1 MGGYLDNCA
10 SLSSTCGMSSSPV
23 SEPASAPAPPPL
35 RDAIFISYRRDDA
48 RGASGRVYDWLKI
61 GFGAGAVFR
70 DVHSIGVGRWRD
82 RIDAALARC
91 AACVAVIGPRWA
103 DATNL
108 PRLHESGD
116 MVRHELV
123 TALASEAITM
133 VPTLVENAPL
143 PGELVEQLPEPLQPL
158 FREWNIR
165 MITENGWEDDIR
177 RLIQEIG
184 EATALP
190 VQPDFHS
197 LLLSVAAAEQRIAGL
212 EQEHR
217 AQRDQLE
224 ASQRTI
230 AELRGRLAEAPS
242 GERDRLSEAFAAL
255 AQGNTRQAEAVFERE
270 HAAALRTAVDAACHV
285 GNLALLRDV
294 GKAATYFGKAL
305 ELDPVQPEALLQ
317 LSQARVSLGDLDGAE
332 QALHRGLELARAKGD
347 GRLELRAL
355 LGLGDG
361 QLARGDGGAAL
372 THNRQAVAIATALA
386 DQQPADPD
394 RQRDLSVAHTKVGDA
409 LLAQG
414 PEAALESYRHSL
426 AIRQKLAAQEPASS
440 QAQRD
445 LAIGLERIGEILL
458 WQKDFDGAVDTS
470 RRSLAIRDALVERDS
485 GNSNA
490 QLDLSIGHNKVGDAL
505 LARGDGGSALAAYT
519 KALRIMEEL
528 VRADPGNSQWQRE
541 LAFCHNRRG
550 EELAAAGESEEAL
563 LAFRQGQAVAERLA
577 CLDPDNSLWQ
587 ADLAFVFDRI
597 GAAVQHQGDLDVALQ
612 HYQRAL
618 AIRSALV
625 ACDPETSPWL
635 RDLFVSH
642 LNVADSLTA
651 QNNPEAAR
659 LSCRKALAIAD
670 QLLAC
675 APDDRQT
682 RFDRAEAGY
691 KLSAAIA
698 ADPGS
703 LSAAGAELLNT
714 SREVVADLRASGW
727 QMPDEAWLR
736 AMEAEQGEPG
746 ADIDSSV

>member
-1 MGGYLDNCA
+1 
-10 SLSSTCGMSSSPV
+10 MSSSPA
-23 SEPASAPAPPPL
+23 SEPASAQAPTPH

-116 MVRHELV
+116 MVRHELMK
-123 TALASEAITM
+123 ALASDAITM
-133 VPTLVENAPL
+133 VPTLVENTVLA
-143 PGELVEQLPEPLQPL
+143 GEQVKQLPEPLQPL

-165 MITENGWEDDIR
+165 TITEDGWEDDIR

-230 AELRGRLAEAPS
+230 DELRGRLAEAPS

-255 AQGNTRQAEAVFERE
+255 AQGDTRQAEAAFERE
-270 HAAALRTAVDAACHV
+270 HAAALRTAVDTACHV

-305 ELDPVQPEALLQ
+305 QLDPKQPEATLQ
-317 LSQARVSLGDLDGAE
+317 LSQARFSLGELDGAE
-332 QALHRGLELARAKGD
+332 QALQRALELARAGGD

-361 QLARGDGGAAL
+361 QLARGDGAAAL
-372 THNRQAVAIATALA
+372 EHNRQAMAIATSLA
-386 DQQPADPD
+386 DQQPADQE
-394 RQRDLSVAHTKVGDA
+394 RQHDLAVVHTKVGDA

-414 PEAALESYRHSL
+414 QPEAALESYRHSF
-426 AIRQKLAAQEPASS
+426 AIRQRLAAQAPTSS

-458 WQKDFDGAVDTS
+458 WQKDFDGAVAS
-470 RRSLAIRDALVERDS
+470 ARRSLEIREALLEQDS
-485 GNSNA
+485 SNSNA

-505 LARGDGGSALAAYT
+505 LARGDGGSALAVYT

-528 VRADPGNSQWQRE
+528 VRADPANSQWQRE

-550 EELAAAGESEEAL
+550 EVLAAAGESDEAL
-563 LAFRQGQAVAERLA
+563 LAFRQGQAVAEKLA
-577 CLDPDNSLWQ
+577 CLDPDNGLWQ
-587 ADLAFVFDRI
+587 ADLAFGFDRI
-597 GAAVQHQGDLDVALQ
+597 GAVVQQQGDLDAALQ
-612 HYQRAL
+612 QYQRAL

-625 ACDPETSPWL
+625 ARDPETSLWL

-642 LNVADSLTA
+642 LNVADSFTA
-651 QNNPEAAR
+651 QHIPEAAR

-670 QLLAC
+670 QLLAL
-675 APDDRQT
+675 APDDPQT
-682 RFDRAEAGY
+682 RFDRAEAAY

-703 LSAAGAELLNT
+703 RSPAGAELLVT

-727 QMPDEAWLR
+727 PMPDEAWLR
-736 AMEAEQGEPG
+736 AMEAEPSEPG
-746 ADIDSSV
+746 SSERRLA

>member
-1 MGGYLDNCA
+1 
-10 SLSSTCGMSSSPV
+10 MSSSPA
-23 SEPASAPAPPPL
+23 SEPATAQAPPPL

-61 GFGAGAVFR
+61 GFGTGAVFR

-143 PGELVEQLPEPLQPL
+143 PGEQVKQLPEPLQPL

-165 MITENGWEDDIR
+165 TITENGWEDDIR

-230 AELRGRLAEAPS
+230 DELRGRLAEAPS

-294 GKAATYFGKAL
+294 GKAATYFCKAL
-305 ELDPVQPEALLQ
+305 QLDPEQPEATLQ
-317 LSQARVSLGDLDGAE
+317 LSQARFSLGDLDGAE
-332 QALHRGLELARAKGD
+332 QALQRALELARAGGD

-361 QLARGDGGAAL
+361 QLARGDGAAAL
-372 THNRQAVAIATALA
+372 EHNLRAVAIATSLA
-386 DQQPADPD
+386 DQQPADPE
-394 RQRDLSVAHTKVGDA
+394 RQHDLAVVHTKVGDMPYWLRGNRRQPWSPTATA
-409 LLAQG
+409 LQSVRSWL
-414 PEAALESYRHSL
+414 
-426 AIRQKLAAQEPASS
+426 
-440 QAQRD
+440 
-445 LAIGLERIGEILL
+445 
-458 WQKDFDGAVDTS
+458 
-470 RRSLAIRDALVERDS
+470 RRSRPAARRS
-485 GNSNA
+485 G
-490 QLDLSIGHNKVGDAL
+490 I
-505 LARGDGGSALAAYT
+505 
-519 KALRIMEEL
+519 
-528 VRADPGNSQWQRE
+528 W
-541 LAFCHNRRG
+541 
-550 EELAAAGESEEAL
+550 
-563 LAFRQGQAVAERLA
+563 RLA
-577 CLDPDNSLWQ
+577 WSASARSSCGR
-587 ADLAFVFDRI
+587 RI
-597 GAAVQHQGDLDVALQ
+597 STAPWIPPGAAW
-612 HYQRAL
+612 RSEKCWWSRIP
-618 AIRSALV
+618 AITTPNSIYRSATTRWV
-625 ACDPETSPWL
+625 MRSWPAVMGAAPWP
-635 RDLFVSH
+635 
-642 LNVADSLTA
+642 LT
-651 QNNPEAAR
+651 PR
-659 LSCRKALAIAD
+659 
-670 QLLAC
+670 
-675 APDDRQT
+675 P
-682 RFDRAEAGY
+682 
-691 KLSAAIA
+691 
-698 ADPGS
+698 
-703 LSAAGAELLNT
+703 
-714 SREVVADLRASGW
+714 
-727 QMPDEAWLR
+727 
-736 AMEAEQGEPG
+736 
-746 ADIDSSV
+746 

>member
-1 MGGYLDNCA
+1 
-10 SLSSTCGMSSSPV
+10 MSSSPA
-23 SEPASAPAPPPL
+23 SEPATAQAPPPP

-116 MVRHELV
+116 MVRHELM

-133 VPTLVENAPL
+133 VPTLVENASL
-143 PGELVEQLPEPLQPL
+143 PGKQVMQLPEPLQPL

-165 MITENGWEDDIR
+165 TITENGWEDDIR

-190 VQPDFHS
+190 VQPDFQA

-372 THNRQAVAIATALA
+372 THNRQAVAIATDLA

-414 PEAALESYRHSL
+414 QPEAALKAYRHSL
-426 AIRQKLAAQEPASS
+426 AIRKMLAAKEPPSS

-458 WQKDFDGAVDTS
+458 WQKDFDGAVDSS
-470 RRSLAIRDALVERDS
+470 RRSLEIREALLEQDAS
-485 GNSNA
+485 NSNA

-519 KALRIMEEL
+519 KALRLMEEL

-550 EELAAAGESEEAL
+550 EVLAAAGESDEAL
-563 LAFRQGQAVAERLA
+563 LTFRQGQGVAERLA
-577 CLDPDNSLWQ
+577 SLDPDNGLWQ
-587 ADLAFVFDRI
+587 ADLAFGFDRI
-597 GAAVQHQGDLDVALQ
+597 GAVLQQQGDLDAALQ
-612 HYQRAL
+612 QVQRAL

-625 ACDPETSPWL
+625 ARDPETSPWL

-642 LNVADSLTA
+642 LNVADSLSA

-670 QLLAC
+670 QLLAH
-675 APDDRQT
+675 APDDPQT
-682 RFDRAEAGY
+682 RFDRAEAAY

-703 LSAAGAELLNT
+703 LSAADAELLNA

-727 QMPDEAWLR
+727 PMPHEAWLK
-736 AMEAEQGEPG
+736 AMEAEQSEPDTSERRL
-746 ADIDSSV
+746 A

>member
-1 MGGYLDNCA
+1 
-10 SLSSTCGMSSSPV
+10 MSSLPA
-23 SEPASAPAPPPL
+23 SEPATAQVPPPL

-61 GFGAGAVFR
+61 GFGANAVFR

-116 MVRHELV
+116 MVRHELM

-133 VPTLVENAPL
+133 VPTLVENASL
-143 PGELVEQLPEPLQPL
+143 PGEQVKQLPEPLQPL
-158 FREWNIR
+158 FREWNVR
-165 MITENGWEDDIR
+165 TITENGWEDDIR

-190 VQPDFHS
+190 VQPDFQA

-230 AELRGRLAEAPS
+230 DELRGRLAEAPS

-294 GKAATYFGKAL
+294 GKAATYFGKVL
-305 ELDPVQPEALLQ
+305 QLDPEQPEASLQ
-317 LSQARVSLGDLDGAE
+317 LSQARFSLGDLDGAE
-332 QALHRGLELARAKGD
+332 QAVQRGLELARARGD

-361 QLARGDGGAAL
+361 QLARGDGAAAL

-386 DQQPADPD
+386 DQQPADSD

-414 PEAALESYRHSL
+414 QPEAALESYRHSL

-550 EELAAAGESEEAL
+550 EVLAAAGESEEAL

-597 GAAVQHQGDLDVALQ
+597 GAAVQHHGDLEAALQ

-625 ACDPETSPWL
+625 ARDPETSPWL

-675 APDDRQT
+675 APDDPQT

-703 LSAAGAELLNT
+703 RGADAELLNS

-727 QMPDEAWLR
+727 PMPHEAWLR
-736 AMEAEQGEPG
+736 AMEAEQSEPG
-746 ADIDSSV
+746 TSERRLA

>member
-1 MGGYLDNCA
+1 
-10 SLSSTCGMSSSPV
+10 MSSSPA
-23 SEPASAPAPPPL
+23 SEPASAQAPSPL

-91 AACVAVIGPRWA
+91 AVCVAVIGPRWA

-116 MVRHELV
+116 MVRHELM
-123 TALASEAITM
+123 TALASDAITM
-133 VPTLVENAPL
+133 VPTLVENTHL
-143 PGELVEQLPEPLQPL
+143 PGEQVKQLPEPLQPL

-165 MITENGWEDDIR
+165 TITENGWEDDIR

-190 VQPDFHS
+190 VQPDFQA

-212 EQEHR
+212 EEEHR

-230 AELRGRLAEAPS
+230 DELRGRLAEAPS

-255 AQGNTRQAEAVFERE
+255 AQGDTRQAEAAFERE
-270 HAAALRTAVDAACHV
+270 HAAALRTAVDTAFHV

-294 GKAATYFGKAL
+294 GKAATYFCKAL
-305 ELDPVQPEALLQ
+305 QLDPEQPEATLQ
-317 LSQARVSLGDLDGAE
+317 LSQARFRLGDLDGAE
-332 QALHRGLELARAKGD
+332 QALQRGLELARARGN

-361 QLARGDGGAAL
+361 QLARGDGAAAL
-372 THNRQAVAIATALA
+372 THVRQALVIATALA

-409 LLAQG
+409 LLVQG
-414 PEAALESYRHSL
+414 QTEPALEAYCSAL
-426 AIRQKLAAQEPASS
+426 AIREKLAAQEPASS

-485 GNSNA
+485 GNNNA

-519 KALRIMEEL
+519 KALRLMEEL

-550 EELAAAGESEEAL
+550 EVLAAAGESEEAL
-563 LAFRQGQAVAERLA
+563 LAFRQGQVVAERLA

-597 GAAVQHQGDLDVALQ
+597 GAAVQDQGDLEAALQ
-612 HYQRAL
+612 QYQRAL

-625 ACDPETSPWL
+625 ARDPETSPWL

-642 LNVADSLTA
+642 LNVADSLIS

-670 QLLAC
+670 QLLAR
-675 APDDRQT
+675 APDDPQP
-682 RFDRAEAGY
+682 RFDRAEAAY
-691 KLSAAIA
+691 KLSAAND

-703 LSAAGAELLNT
+703 LGAADAELLNT
-714 SREVVADLRASGW
+714 SRVVVADLRASGW
-727 QMPDEAWLR
+727 PMPQEAWLR
-736 AMEAEQGEPG
+736 AMEAEQSEPG
-746 ADIDSSV
+746 SSEQRLS